1 MQRLNQIGYIGI
13 ILLLIA
19 GLWSISQGV
28 ALAEPDSPVGVVSY
42 SNATFTV
49 NYNPANCQGNVSDW
63 PTDATAAMNHVA
75 DILDD
80 VIANE
85 GAIVIDAC
93 YEVQGAGTLAAAG
106 PERFVEECSSG
117 GGALPVA
124 NTAYPIALAN
134 ALCGADQN
142 GDSAEISATANSTI
156 DWDFCTTS
164 CTWADPNKYDFVSTM
179 VHELLHGLGWVDN
192 ILDSGFFDGPPN
204 IFSRFLACNGTTNGV
219 CTDGQRLTDLAE
231 GQTLAAALTVGS
243 GKLSFVGPNAKAA
256 FAGESAGADSVQ
268 GPFVYAPNPYEQGS
282 SISHWD
288 DDHATNVG
296 RIMNAVTDTGPSSR
310 AVDAITLMSL
320 KDLGWSVLESSDFS
334 DAEANGYGIARHY
347 NAAGIV
353 GYSFLG
359 ASVSL
364 EGAPSRSAQTDS
376 GNDGV
381 TRTAWA
387 DGAQGG
393 NVTATVANWAGCL
406 SGWVDWQ
413 GDGSFGEADDRVL
426 SMQAVGQGANPLQ
439 FPVPADTFDGNGN
452 NRTLSA
458 RFRLFPDWDG
468 DGSCTDQSAV
478 QPAGAV
484 FGGEVEDYR
493 WVFNADGNPLQPVT
507 YSIFLASILR

>member
-1 MQRLNQIGYIGI
+1 MYRVYRIGQIGI
-13 ILLLIA
+13 ILLLI
-19 GLWSISQGV
+19 GSVWGISQSV
-28 ALAEPDSPVGVVSY
+28 ALAEPGTPVGVASY
-42 SNATFTV
+42 SNASFTI
-49 NYNPANCQGNVSDW
+49 NYNPASCEGNVSDW

-93 YEVQGAGTLAAAG
+93 YEVQGEGTLAAAG

-117 GGALPVA
+117 GGALTVA

-134 ALCGADQN
+134 TLCGADQN
-142 GDSAEISATANSTI
+142 GETPEISASANSTV
-156 DWDFCTTS
+156 DWDFCTTD
-164 CTWADPNKYDFVSTM
+164 CAWADPNKTDFVSTM

-192 ILDSGFFDGPPN
+192 ILDNGFFDGTPN
-204 IFSRFLACNGTTNGV
+204 IFSRFLACNGTTDGV
-219 CTDGQRLTDLAE
+219 CTDGQLLTDLAE

-256 FAGESAGADSVQ
+256 FAGEFDGAGSVQ
-268 GPFVYAPNPYEQGS
+268 GPFVYAPNPYQQGS

-288 DDHATNVG
+288 DDHATNAG
-296 RIMNAVTDTGPSSR
+296 RIMNAATDTGPSSR

-334 DAEANGYGIARHY
+334 DAALNGYGVARHY
-347 NAAGIV
+347 NGVGVV

-359 ASVSL
+359 ASISL
-364 EGAPSRSAQTDS
+364 EAAPSRSAQADS
-376 GNDGV
+376 GNDGL

-387 DGAQGG
+387 DGTQGG
-393 NVTATVANWAGCL
+393 AVTATVANRAGCL

-413 GDGSFGEADDRVL
+413 GDGSFGEAGDRVL

-439 FPVPADTFDGNGN
+439 FPVPAGTFDGNGD
-452 NRTLSA
+452 NRTLA
-458 RFRLFPDWDG
+458 VRFRLFPDWDG
-468 DGSCTDQSAV
+468 DGSCNDQPAV

-484 FGGEVEDYR
+484 FGGEVEDYT
-493 WVFNADGNPLQPVT
+493 WVFDANGNPLQPAT
-507 YSIFLASILR
+507 YSIFLASIIR